1 VQHLSPA
8 SHAALQETPGA
19 RRAEPAEPVVADPD
33 VTSFPGTIGW
43 TIAGTIIPGLGFL
56 KARRW
61 FDGVMTLVF
70 FVFVLAIVGYLV
82 YEPAFAKALM
92 TSPITLLGI
101 AVLCTILGIMII
113 GIILATYHALRP
125 HVVTPGQRIFGAVL
139 VFFLSFVVCLPLA
152 VGAGYTLSQAGL
164 IK

>member
-1 VQHLSPA
+1 MQHLAPA
-8 SHAALQETPGA
+8 PEEAAALQEASGA
-19 RRAEPAEPVVADPD
+19 RRAAPVADEPADVV
-33 VTSFPGTIGW
+33 SFPGAVGW

-101 AVLCTILGIMII
+101 AALCAILGIMII

-125 HVVTPGQRIFGAVL
+125 HVVTSGQRIFGAVL
-139 VFFLSFVVCLPLA
+139 VFVLCFVVCLPLA
-152 VGAGYTLSQAGL
+152 VGAGYTLGQAGL
-164 IK
+164 VK